1 MMEAE
6 YSEIQMV
13 MMDGGNTF
21 GASAVHFDTEQELL
35 WAGNLG
41 VSNNKTHINN
51 YVQIMYN
58 AGLLKY
64 LNRSSFPFVLIYMLS
79 QRLQSHSFP

>member
-41 VSNNKTHINN
+41 VSNNRRISTTLFK
-51 YVQIMYN
+51 
-58 AGLLKY
+58 
-64 LNRSSFPFVLIYMLS
+64 
-79 QRLQSHSFP
+79 